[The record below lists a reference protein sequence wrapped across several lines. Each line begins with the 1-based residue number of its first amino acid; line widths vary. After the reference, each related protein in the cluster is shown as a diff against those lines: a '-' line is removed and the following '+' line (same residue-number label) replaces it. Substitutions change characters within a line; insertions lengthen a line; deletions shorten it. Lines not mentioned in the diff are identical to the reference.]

1 MIIRL
6 TNVKSG
12 IDLQKENNL
21 FVTVGSDFHN
31 KDGLRPE
38 IGFVNTEFA
47 LEDDIIDEIIMN
59 LIK

>member
-12 IDLQKENNL
+12 IDLQNNL

-47 LEDDIIDEIIMN
+47 LKDDIIDEIIMN